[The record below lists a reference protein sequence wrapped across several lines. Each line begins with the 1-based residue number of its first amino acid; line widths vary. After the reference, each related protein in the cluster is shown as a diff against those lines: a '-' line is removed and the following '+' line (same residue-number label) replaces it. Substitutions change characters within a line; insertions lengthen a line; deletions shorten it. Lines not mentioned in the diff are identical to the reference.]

1 MCWQPQDCDAQHV
14 LVIPTR
20 TSYCC
25 HMKSDPL
32 FKEDQAEWILWL
44 QNRRLMEFVMLWIG
58 MGVEVKIVEKESCF
72 RRLSCLKKRK
82 NKLAL
87 QETNSWN
94 TTSQVRGFLDS
105 IPIAACQEFW
115 T

>member
-20 TSYCC
+20 TSCCC

-87 QETNSWN
+87 QETHSWN

-105 IPIAACQEFW
+105 IPTATCQEFW